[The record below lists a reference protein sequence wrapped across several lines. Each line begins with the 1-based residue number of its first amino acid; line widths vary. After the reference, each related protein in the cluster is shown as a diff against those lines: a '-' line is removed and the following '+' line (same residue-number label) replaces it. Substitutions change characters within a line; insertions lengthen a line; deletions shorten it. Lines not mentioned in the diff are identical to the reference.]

1 MWLLYL
7 PLVIPALAGAAA
19 RPLAN
24 RLEPRQATWLL
35 TSATVALAGC
45 STAALALLAAYAAA
59 RAPFLAAAGDYSQ
72 AVMRRGDPISA
83 AAGAAAALALAS
95 AAVAVVVMLRNWV
108 RALVES
114 YRRAARLPADDG
126 IVVVPGPAI
135 EAYALPGWPGRIVVS
150 GRLLDRLDDD
160 RRAALIAHEQAH
172 LDGRHH
178 LFAAVARLAA
188 AANPLLLPVARSV
201 EYTVERWAD
210 ERAAAVTGNRRMV
223 AETIGQ
229 VAFLASPRRRRTT
242 GISLGMIG
250 SRALLR
256 SAAWA
261 GPVPRRVAAL
271 LVAPPRRGR
280 TILLAACAAIV
291 LLAGISALEAASD
304 LHALVELA
312 QAAGS

>member
-7 PLVIPALAGAAA
+7 PLVIPALAGMSA
-19 RPLAN
+19 RPLAA

-59 RAPFLAAAGDYSQ
+59 RAPFLATLGDYSQ
-72 AVMRRGDPISA
+72 QVMRRGDPISA
-83 AAGAAAALALAS
+83 AAGTAAALALTG
-95 AAVAVVVMLRNWV
+95 AAVAVAVMLRSRA
-108 RALVES
+108 RALAES
-114 YRRAARLPADDG
+114 YRRAAELEADDG

-135 EAYALPGWPGRIVVS
+135 EAYALPGGPGRIVVS
-150 GRLLDRLDDD
+150 GRLLDRLDNR

-172 LDGRHH
+172 LAGRHH
-178 LFAAVARLAA
+178 LFAVVARLSA

-210 ERAAAVTGNRRMV
+210 EHAAAVTGDRRLV

-229 VAFLASPRRRRTT
+229 VALLATPGRRRLAGITLGIIKPRTRRV
-242 GISLGMIG
+242 SV
-250 SRALLR
+250 
-256 SAAWA
+256 AWA

-271 LVAPPRRGR
+271 LTAPPRRR
-280 TILLAACAAIV
+280 IILLGASAAIV
-291 LLAGISALEAASD
+291 LLAGVAALEAARD
-304 LHALVELA
+304 LHALLELA
-312 QAAGS
+312 QAAG